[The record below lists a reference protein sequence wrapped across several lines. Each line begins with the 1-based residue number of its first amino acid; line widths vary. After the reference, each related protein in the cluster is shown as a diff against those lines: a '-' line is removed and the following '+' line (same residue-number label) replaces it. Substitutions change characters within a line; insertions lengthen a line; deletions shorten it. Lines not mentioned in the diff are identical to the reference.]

1 MDVAATVVVALIT
14 LVTGFLTGWLLR
26 GRAEKNTAQIDHS
39 AVQQELELTRALA
52 ARDAEHAAVLVGEAA
67 QRSALQADLA
77 GLYSTVDELRAQLEE
92 AGAQRHELVS
102 QQRADQTERVE
113 RERRE
118 QAVLQAL
125 SPVRET
131 LTAMQQSEAGIR
143 EELAALLG

>member
-52 ARDAEHAAVLVGEAA
+52 ARDAEHAAVLVGEAT

-102 QQRADQTERVE
+102 QQRAD
-113 RERRE
+113 RRTRGCHPH
-118 QAVLQAL
+118 A
-125 SPVRET
+125 
-131 LTAMQQSEAGIR
+131 AGLMGTR
-143 EELAALLG
+143 RGVPDVNA